1 VYLFAQLRVPR
12 LLPQLIAVSSMVLV
26 ASLLQILSAEIGRR
40 FAQRR
45 YGGEYVGSGFAGQP
59 RPPATS
65 R

>member
-1 VYLFAQLRVPR
+1 MYLFAQLRVPR

-45 YGGEYVGSGFAGQP
+45 YGGEYVGSGFAG
-59 RPPATS
+59 
-65 R
+65 